1 LKKTLI
7 RINAFVKGLVLL
19 VRPHIFLGWL
29 RSPFFFLS
37 NTLSL
42 TKWIAQHQEDEI
54 LNDFYTTKRIYSRRF
69 DLYNHVSD
77 KYDLKN
83 RSLDYIEFGVAAG
96 HSFRWWVEKSKNAD
110 SRFYGFDT
118 FEGLPEAWGTFSK
131 SDMASSVPV
140 IDDSRV
146 RFYKGLF
153 QESLPGFLNE
163 WDKKDDRLT
172 VIHFDADLFSSTLF
186 ALTAMAPYMKR
197 GDILLFDEFNVPNHE
212 FLAFKIFS
220 ESYYVKTRLLGA
232 VNNYLQVAFVIE

>member
-1 LKKTLI
+1 LKKIFI

-29 RSPFFFLS
+29 RSPFFFIS

-42 TKWIAQHQEDEI
+42 TKWIARQPAKGI
-54 LNDFYTTKRIYSRRF
+54 LNDFYTAKRVYSRRF
-69 DLYNHVSD
+69 DLYNYLSD

-83 RSLDYIEFGVAAG
+83 NSLDYLEFGVAGG
-96 HSFRWWVEKSKNAD
+96 HSFRWWVSNSADRD

-140 IDDSRV
+140 IDDTRV

-153 QESLPGFLNE
+153 QESVPGFIKE
-163 WDKKDDRLT
+163 WDRKENRLK

-186 ALTAMAPYMKR
+186 ALTALAPYMKK

-220 ESYYVKTRLLGA
+220 DSYYIKTRLLGA
-232 VNNYLQVAFVIE
+232 VNNYLQVALIVE